1 MTDPSSLP
9 NRRNMLTSLIGGSLA
24 VGAGS
29 YGLLLP
35 STVAAAAGPRSG
47 RSWHT
52 GASIDDHAS
61 FASFRSRPLDTIT
74 CWCQHDTWSQV
85 VGLKGGFVT
94 AKKSGARVWLGR
106 AAPQVA
112 RRQQEQGKL
121 EAGRQRL
128 VRRVLHRVA
137 KRLASSGTKNAIV
150 RIGWESNGKSRP
162 WFCGTDAGAFKAT
175 WQRIASI
182 LRRYNPGVQTEWSNI
197 KKGAQPARLLDYY
210 PGDQYVD
217 IVGVNYY
224 DGWPALSTQSAWDSQ
239 YNASYKGGPYGLGAW
254 YQFARS
260 RGKQLAC
267 SEWGINAGRYGC
279 IDNPLYIENMH
290 NFFMRNSGIAY
301 ENYFNQKSY
310 HQINPGTR
318 NPKSSAKYKQLWAD
332 RARARTGQPAD
343 RGPSGEVPGRPV
355 GVCPPGNAARLAMAI
370 VCRLRSNA
378 GR

>member
-1 MTDPSSLP
+1 MTDPNSLP
-9 NRRNMLTSLIGGSLA
+9 NRRNLLTSLIGGSLA
-24 VGAGS
+24 LGAGS

-35 STVAAAAGPRSG
+35 STVAAAVGPRSG

-61 FASFRSRPLDTIT
+61 FASIRRRPLDTIT

-94 AKKSGARVWLGR
+94 AKKSGARVSLAVAPLPRSHDGSKNKGNWKL
-106 AAPQVA
+106 AANGSFDGYYT
-112 RRQQEQGKL
+112 EF
-121 EAGRQRL
+121 
-128 VRRVLHRVA
+128 A
-137 KRLASSGTKNAIV
+137 KKLASSGTQNAIV

-162 WFCGTDAGAFKAT
+162 WFCGTDAAAFKTT

-182 LRRYNPGVQTEWSNI
+182 LRRYNPSVKTEWSSI
-197 KKGAQPARLLDYY
+197 KKGAQPGSILDYY

-290 NFFMRNSGIAY
+290 DFFMRNSSGIAY

-318 NPKSSAKYKQLWAD
+318 NPKASAKYRQLW
-332 RARARTGQPAD
+332 G
-343 RGPSGEVPGRPV
+343 
-355 GVCPPGNAARLAMAI
+355 
-370 VCRLRSNA
+370 
-378 GR
+378 